1 MIMLES
7 DSNGGNPG
15 PVPAAETAGSPEGIR
30 EKAGVIFVE

>member
-15 PVPAAETAGSPEGIR
+15 PVPVAETAGSPEGIR
-30 EKAGVIFVE
+30 KKTGLIFVE